1 MAYRPIDR
9 YAPAPVGRIQDEL
22 VELLR
27 SKPNVSSQTAKRLV
41 FVTPP
46 MSKIRWCKWLTADEM
61 NYYLVNVKDID
72 KVTEADYIEAGNDE
86 IQGI

>member
-1 MAYRPIDR
+1 MAYKPIDR
-9 YAPAPVGRIQDEL
+9 YVPAPIGRIQDEL
-22 VELLR
+22 VEVLAA
-27 SKPNVSSQTAKRLV
+27 KPNVSSHTAKRLV
-41 FVTPP
+41 FATPP

-72 KVTEADYIEAGNDE
+72 KVTEADYEEADNDE